1 MLAASG
7 AHIVSEDEAP
17 ELHSAIERLCAM
29 ADLPKPKVAIAN
41 SPVPNAFATGR
52 NQNHAVVAVTSSLL
66 QRLEE
71 PEVEA
76 VLAHELSHVKNRDM
90 LVMTIASFVTTIAG
104 FLMRFWFFMGVGGNR
119 RDNNIF
125 IFFIALAAIW
135 IVSFLI
141 TRALSRYREY
151 AADRGSAIITAHPA
165 NLASALLKI
174 SGYIERVPTED
185 IRKVEGIS
193 QFFIIPA
200 ISRGSALNLL
210 STHPPIEK
218 RIERL
223 RQMEA
228 QLADRLPN
236 GVQASAARAA
246 IPEFD
251 NFKNFRHITDLKI
264 RTYPGLWL
272 ALLFIIPYC
281 GEPCVFCAGNIRGDR
296 IPDVGGRFLFYTHLL
311 ESLVEDPPMRFVD
324 SELL

>member
-1 MLAASG
+1 MKRPWGRDAGLSARMLLTMILLGIIYVAFIGLILLYVRNIAIIGVFVALFLGAQYYFSDRVVLAASG
-7 AHIVSEDEAP
+7 AHIVGEDEAP
-17 ELHSAIERLCAM
+17 ELHSLIERLCAM
-29 ADLPKPKVAIAN
+29 ADLPKPKVAIAD

-52 NQNHAVVAVTSSLL
+52 NEKHAVVAVTSSLL
-66 QRLEE
+66 QRLDE
-71 PEVEA
+71 PEIEA

-104 FLMRFWFFMGVGGNR
+104 FLMRYWFFIGGMRDR
-119 RDNNIF
+119 RDNIVL
-125 IFFIALAAIW
+125 FFIALAAIW
-135 IVSFLI
+135 VLSFLV

-174 SGYIERVPTED
+174 SGYVERVPTED

-200 ISRGSALNLL
+200 VSRGSILNIL

-228 QLADRLPN
+228 QLAGQP
-236 GVQASAARAA
+236 S
-246 IPEFD
+246 
-251 NFKNFRHITDLKI
+251 
-264 RTYPGLWL
+264 
-272 ALLFIIPYC
+272 
-281 GEPCVFCAGNIRGDR
+281 
-296 IPDVGGRFLFYTHLL
+296 
-311 ESLVEDPPMRFVD
+311 
-324 SELL
+324 

>member
-1 MLAASG
+1 MKGKWGSDLGLSARMVLTMILLGLVYVAFIGIILLYVQNIAVIVVFVALFLGAQYYFSDRVVLATSG
-7 AHIVSEDEAP
+7 AHIVSEGEAP

-41 SPVPNAFATGR
+41 SAVPNAFATGR

-125 IFFIALAAIW
+125 LFFIALAAIW
-135 IVSFLI
+135 IISFLI

-200 ISRGSALNLL
+200 ISRGSVLNII

-228 QLADRLPN
+228 QLA
-236 GVQASAARAA
+236 GQTA
-246 IPEFD
+246 
-251 NFKNFRHITDLKI
+251 
-264 RTYPGLWL
+264 
-272 ALLFIIPYC
+272 
-281 GEPCVFCAGNIRGDR
+281 
-296 IPDVGGRFLFYTHLL
+296 
-311 ESLVEDPPMRFVD
+311 
-324 SELL
+324 

>member
-1 MLAASG
+1 MKGKWGSDLGLSARMVLTMILLGLVYVAFIGIILLYVQNIAVIVVFVALFLGAQYFFSDRVVLAASG

-151 AADRGSAIITAHPA
+151 AADRGSAVITAHPA

-228 QLADRLPN
+228 QLA
-236 GVQASAARAA
+236 GQTA
-246 IPEFD
+246 
-251 NFKNFRHITDLKI
+251 
-264 RTYPGLWL
+264 
-272 ALLFIIPYC
+272 
-281 GEPCVFCAGNIRGDR
+281 
-296 IPDVGGRFLFYTHLL
+296 
-311 ESLVEDPPMRFVD
+311 
-324 SELL
+324 

>member
-1 MLAASG
+1 MKGKWGSDLGLSARMVLTMILLGLVYVAFIGIILLYVQNIAVIVVFVALFLGAQYYFSDRVVLATSG

-29 ADLPKPKVAIAN
+29 ADLPKPKVAIAK
-41 SPVPNAFATGR
+41 SAVPNAFATGR

-66 QRLEE
+66 QRLDE

-125 IFFIALAAIW
+125 LFFIALAAIW
-135 IVSFLI
+135 ITSFLI

-193 QFFIIPA
+193 QFYIIPA
-200 ISRGSALNLL
+200 ISRGSVLNII

-228 QLADRLPN
+228 QLA
-236 GVQASAARAA
+236 GQTV
-246 IPEFD
+246 
-251 NFKNFRHITDLKI
+251 
-264 RTYPGLWL
+264 
-272 ALLFIIPYC
+272 
-281 GEPCVFCAGNIRGDR
+281 
-296 IPDVGGRFLFYTHLL
+296 
-311 ESLVEDPPMRFVD
+311 
-324 SELL
+324 

>member
-1 MLAASG
+1 MRGKWGSDIGLSARMLLTMVLLGLVYVAFIGIILLYVRNIAIVAIFVALFLGAQYYFSDRLVLAASG
-7 AHIVSEDEAP
+7 ARIVSEDEAS

-41 SPVPNAFATGR
+41 SAVPNAFATGR
-52 NQNHAVVAVTSSLL
+52 NQKHAVVAVTSSLL

-71 PEVEA
+71 PEIEA

-90 LVMTIASFVTTIAG
+90 LVM
-104 FLMRFWFFMGVGGNR
+104 RYWFFIGAGGNR
-119 RDNNIF
+119 RDNNIV
-125 IFFIALAAIW
+125 IFFVALAAIW
-135 IVSFLI
+135 IISFLI

-200 ISRGSALNLL
+200 ISRGSALSLL

-223 RQMEA
+223 REMEA
-228 QLADRLPN
+228 QLA
-236 GVQASAARAA
+236 GQSA
-246 IPEFD
+246 
-251 NFKNFRHITDLKI
+251 
-264 RTYPGLWL
+264 
-272 ALLFIIPYC
+272 
-281 GEPCVFCAGNIRGDR
+281 
-296 IPDVGGRFLFYTHLL
+296 
-311 ESLVEDPPMRFVD
+311 
-324 SELL
+324 

>member
-1 MLAASG
+1 MFGNWFKTGLLMAAIMALFGVVGSVLGGGQGMLLALGLGLATNLWAYWFSDRMVLRLYKASK
-7 AHIVSEDEAP
+7 VDEA
-17 ELHSAIERLCAM
+17 SAPLLYNTVK
-29 ADLPKPKVAIAN
+29 DLARRAGLPMPKVYLIDE
-41 SPVPNAFATGR
+41 PQPNAFATGR

-90 LVMTIASFVTTIAG
+90 LVMTVASFVTTIAG
-104 FLMRFWFFMGVGGNR
+104 FLMRYWFFIGAGGNR

-125 IFFIALAAIW
+125 LFFIALAAIW
-135 IVSFLI
+135 IISFLI

-185 IRKVEGIS
+185 IRKLEGIN

-200 ISRGSALNLL
+200 ISRGSVLSLL

-223 RQMEA
+223 RQMEV
-228 QLADRLPN
+228 QLA
-236 GVQASAARAA
+236 GQSA
-246 IPEFD
+246 
-251 NFKNFRHITDLKI
+251 
-264 RTYPGLWL
+264 
-272 ALLFIIPYC
+272 
-281 GEPCVFCAGNIRGDR
+281 
-296 IPDVGGRFLFYTHLL
+296 
-311 ESLVEDPPMRFVD
+311 
-324 SELL
+324 

>member
-1 MLAASG
+1 MKGKWGSDMGLSVRMLLTMILLGLVYVAFIGIILLYVRNVAFVAIFVALFLGAQYYLSDRIVLAASG
-7 AHIVSEDEAP
+7 ARLVSADEAP
-17 ELHSAIERLCAM
+17 ELHSVIERLSVM

-41 SPVPNAFATGR
+41 SAVPNAFATGR
-52 NQNHAVVAVTSSLL
+52 NQKHAVVAVTSSLL

-90 LVMTIASFVTTIAG
+90 LVMTVASFVTTIAG
-104 FLMRFWFFMGVGGNR
+104 FLMRYWFFFGGGGNR

-125 IFFIALAAIW
+125 LFFVALAAVW
-135 IVSFLI
+135 IISFLI

-174 SGYIERVPTED
+174 SGYVQRVPTDD

-200 ISRGSALNLL
+200 ISRGSVLNLL

-223 RQMEA
+223 RQMEVE
-228 QLADRLPN
+228 LAGL
-236 GVQASAARAA
+236 SA
-246 IPEFD
+246 
-251 NFKNFRHITDLKI
+251 
-264 RTYPGLWL
+264 
-272 ALLFIIPYC
+272 
-281 GEPCVFCAGNIRGDR
+281 
-296 IPDVGGRFLFYTHLL
+296 
-311 ESLVEDPPMRFVD
+311 
-324 SELL
+324 

>member
-1 MLAASG
+1 MKGKWGSDLGLSVRMLLTMILLGIVYVAFIGIILLYVRNVAFVAVFVALLLGTQYYFSDRIVLAASG
-7 AHIVSEDEAP
+7 ARVVSADEAP
-17 ELHSAIERLCAM
+17 ELHALIDRLSAM

-41 SPVPNAFATGR
+41 SAVPNAFATGR
-52 NQNHAVVAVTSSLL
+52 SQKHAAVAVTSSLL

-90 LVMTIASFVTTIAG
+90 LVMTVASFVTTIAG
-104 FLMRFWFFMGVGGNR
+104 FLMRYWFFFGGGGNR
-119 RDNNIF
+119 RDNNIVL
-125 IFFIALAAIW
+125 FFLALAAVW

-174 SGYIERVPTED
+174 SGYVQRVPTED

-200 ISRGSALNLL
+200 ISRGSVLNLL

-223 RQMEA
+223 RRMEV
-228 QLADRLPN
+228 QLA
-236 GVQASAARAA
+236 
-246 IPEFD
+246 
-251 NFKNFRHITDLKI
+251 
-264 RTYPGLWL
+264 GLN
-272 ALLFIIPYC
+272 A
-281 GEPCVFCAGNIRGDR
+281 
-296 IPDVGGRFLFYTHLL
+296 
-311 ESLVEDPPMRFVD
+311 
-324 SELL
+324 

>member
-1 MLAASG
+1 MKGKWGSDLGLSARMVLTMILLGLVYVAFIGIILLYVQNIAVIVVFVALFLGAQYYFSDRVVLATSG
-7 AHIVSEDEAP
+7 AHIVSEGEAP
-17 ELHSAIERLCAM
+17 ELHGAIERLCAM
-29 ADLPKPKVAIAN
+29 ADLPKPKVAVAN
-41 SPVPNAFATGR
+41 SAVPNAFATGR

-125 IFFIALAAIW
+125 LFFIALAAIW
-135 IVSFLI
+135 IISFLI

-200 ISRGSALNLL
+200 ISRGSVLNII

-228 QLADRLPN
+228 QLA
-236 GVQASAARAA
+236 GQTA
-246 IPEFD
+246 
-251 NFKNFRHITDLKI
+251 
-264 RTYPGLWL
+264 
-272 ALLFIIPYC
+272 
-281 GEPCVFCAGNIRGDR
+281 
-296 IPDVGGRFLFYTHLL
+296 
-311 ESLVEDPPMRFVD
+311 
-324 SELL
+324 

>member
-1 MLAASG
+1 MKGKWGSDVGLSARMLLTMVLLGLVYVAFIGIILVFVQNIAIIVVFVALFLGAQYYFSDRVVLAASG
-7 AHIVSEDEAP
+7 AHLVSEDEAP
-17 ELHSAIERLCAM
+17 ELHSTIERLCAM

-41 SPVPNAFATGR
+41 SAVPNAFATGR
-52 NQNHAVVAVTSSLL
+52 SQNHAVVAVTSSLL

-76 VLAHELSHVKNRDM
+76 VLAHELTHVKNRDM

-104 FLMRFWFFMGVGGNR
+104 FLMRFWFFMGVGGSR

-125 IFFIALAAIW
+125 LFFIALAAIW
-135 IVSFLI
+135 ILSFLI

-174 SGYIERVPTED
+174 SGYVERVPTED

-200 ISRGSALNLL
+200 ISRGSVLNIL

-228 QLADRLPN
+228 
-236 GVQASAARAA
+236 
-246 IPEFD
+246 
-251 NFKNFRHITDLKI
+251 
-264 RTYPGLWL
+264 
-272 ALLFIIPYC
+272 
-281 GEPCVFCAGNIRGDR
+281 
-296 IPDVGGRFLFYTHLL
+296 
-311 ESLVEDPPMRFVD
+311 
-324 SELL
+324 ELTGQSG

>member
-1 MLAASG
+1 MKGKWGSDLGLSARMVLTMILLGLVYVAFIGIILLYVQNIAVIVVFVAFFMGAQYYFSDRVVLAASG

-29 ADLPKPKVAIAN
+29 ADLPKPKVAIAT

-104 FLMRFWFFMGVGGNR
+104 FLMRYWFFIGAGGNR

-125 IFFIALAAIW
+125 LFFIALAAIW
-135 IVSFLI
+135 IISFLI
-141 TRALSRYREY
+141 TRALSRYREF

-228 QLADRLPN
+228 QLA
-236 GVQASAARAA
+236 GQSA
-246 IPEFD
+246 
-251 NFKNFRHITDLKI
+251 
-264 RTYPGLWL
+264 
-272 ALLFIIPYC
+272 
-281 GEPCVFCAGNIRGDR
+281 
-296 IPDVGGRFLFYTHLL
+296 
-311 ESLVEDPPMRFVD
+311 
-324 SELL
+324 

>member
-1 MLAASG
+1 MKGKWGSDLGLSARMVLTMILLGLVYVAFIGIILLYVQNIAVIVVFVALFLGAQYFFSDRVVLAASG

-141 TRALSRYREY
+141 TRELSRYREY

-228 QLADRLPN
+228 QLA
-236 GVQASAARAA
+236 GQTA
-246 IPEFD
+246 
-251 NFKNFRHITDLKI
+251 
-264 RTYPGLWL
+264 
-272 ALLFIIPYC
+272 
-281 GEPCVFCAGNIRGDR
+281 
-296 IPDVGGRFLFYTHLL
+296 
-311 ESLVEDPPMRFVD
+311 
-324 SELL
+324 

>member
-1 MLAASG
+1 MKGKWGSDLGLSARMVLTMVLLGLVYVAFIGIILLYVQNIAVIVVFVALFLGAQYYFSDRVVLATSG

-29 ADLPKPKVAIAN
+29 ADLPKPKVAIAK
-41 SPVPNAFATGR
+41 SAVPNAFATGR

-66 QRLEE
+66 QRLDE

-125 IFFIALAAIW
+125 LFFIALAAIW
-135 IVSFLI
+135 IISFLI

-200 ISRGSALNLL
+200 ISRGSVLNII

-228 QLADRLPN
+228 QLA
-236 GVQASAARAA
+236 GQTA
-246 IPEFD
+246 
-251 NFKNFRHITDLKI
+251 
-264 RTYPGLWL
+264 
-272 ALLFIIPYC
+272 
-281 GEPCVFCAGNIRGDR
+281 
-296 IPDVGGRFLFYTHLL
+296 
-311 ESLVEDPPMRFVD
+311 
-324 SELL
+324 

>member
-1 MLAASG
+1 MRGKWGRDRGLSARMLLTMILLGLVYVAFIGIILLYVRNVAFVAVFVALFLGAQYYFSDRIVLAASG
-7 AHIVSEDEAP
+7 AHLVSADEAP
-17 ELHSAIERLCAM
+17 ELHDVIDRLSAM
-29 ADLPKPKVAIAN
+29 ADLPKPKVAITN

-52 NQNHAVVAVTSSLL
+52 NQKHAVVAVTSSLL

-104 FLMRFWFFMGVGGNR
+104 FLMRYWFFFGAGGNR

-125 IFFIALAAIW
+125 VFFLALAAVW
-135 IVSFLI
+135 IFSFLI

-174 SGYIERVPTED
+174 SGYVERVPTED

-200 ISRGSALNLL
+200 ITRGSVLNLL

-223 RQMEA
+223 RQME
-228 QLADRLPN
+228 LEL
-236 GVQASAARAA
+236 
-246 IPEFD
+246 
-251 NFKNFRHITDLKI
+251 T
-264 RTYPGLWL
+264 GLG
-272 ALLFIIPYC
+272 A
-281 GEPCVFCAGNIRGDR
+281 
-296 IPDVGGRFLFYTHLL
+296 
-311 ESLVEDPPMRFVD
+311 
-324 SELL
+324 

>member
-1 MLAASG
+1 MKGKWGSDVGLSVRMLLTMILLGLVYVAFIGIILLYVRNVAFVAIFVALFLGAQYYLSDRIVLAASG
-7 AHIVSEDEAP
+7 ARLVSADEAP
-17 ELHSAIERLCAM
+17 ELHSVIERLSVM

-41 SPVPNAFATGR
+41 SAVPNAFATGR
-52 NQNHAVVAVTSSLL
+52 NQKHAVVAVTSSLL

-90 LVMTIASFVTTIAG
+90 LVMTVASFVTTIAG
-104 FLMRFWFFMGVGGNR
+104 FLMRYWFFFGGGGNR

-125 IFFIALAAIW
+125 LFFVALAAVW
-135 IVSFLI
+135 IISFLI

-174 SGYIERVPTED
+174 SGYVQRVPTDD

-200 ISRGSALNLL
+200 ISRGSVLNLL

-223 RQMEA
+223 RQMEVE
-228 QLADRLPN
+228 LAGL
-236 GVQASAARAA
+236 SA
-246 IPEFD
+246 
-251 NFKNFRHITDLKI
+251 
-264 RTYPGLWL
+264 
-272 ALLFIIPYC
+272 
-281 GEPCVFCAGNIRGDR
+281 
-296 IPDVGGRFLFYTHLL
+296 
-311 ESLVEDPPMRFVD
+311 
-324 SELL
+324 

>member
-1 MLAASG
+1 MKGPWGRDVGLSARMLLTMILLGIIYVAFIGIILLYVRNIAIVGVFVALFLGAQYYFSDRIVLAASG

-17 ELHSAIERLCAM
+17 ELHSLIERLCAM

-52 NQNHAVVAVTSSLL
+52 NEKHAVVAVTSSLL
-66 QRLEE
+66 QRLDE
-71 PEVEA
+71 PEIEA
-76 VLAHELSHVKNRDM
+76 VLAHELTHVKNKDM

-104 FLMRFWFFMGVGGNR
+104 FLMRYWFFVGGVGNR
-119 RDNNIF
+119 RDNNLF
-125 IFFIALAAIW
+125 LFFIALAAIW
-135 IVSFLI
+135 IVSFLV

-174 SGYIERVPTED
+174 SGYVERVPTED
-185 IRKVEGIS
+185 IRKVEGVS

-200 ISRGSALNLL
+200 VSRGSILNLL

-228 QLADRLPN
+228 QLA
-236 GVQASAARAA
+236 GQAS
-246 IPEFD
+246 
-251 NFKNFRHITDLKI
+251 
-264 RTYPGLWL
+264 
-272 ALLFIIPYC
+272 
-281 GEPCVFCAGNIRGDR
+281 
-296 IPDVGGRFLFYTHLL
+296 
-311 ESLVEDPPMRFVD
+311 
-324 SELL
+324 

>member
-1 MLAASG
+1 MKGKWGSDLGLSARMVLTMILLGLVYVAFIGIILLYVQNIAVIVVFVALFLGAQYFFSDRVVLAASG

-76 VLAHELSHVKNRDM
+76 VLAHELSHVKNKDM

-174 SGYIERVPTED
+174 SGYIARVPTED

-193 QFFIIPA
+193 QFFIVPA

-228 QLADRLPN
+228 QLA
-236 GVQASAARAA
+236 GQTA
-246 IPEFD
+246 
-251 NFKNFRHITDLKI
+251 
-264 RTYPGLWL
+264 
-272 ALLFIIPYC
+272 
-281 GEPCVFCAGNIRGDR
+281 
-296 IPDVGGRFLFYTHLL
+296 
-311 ESLVEDPPMRFVD
+311 
-324 SELL
+324 

>member
-1 MLAASG
+1 
-7 AHIVSEDEAP
+7 
-17 ELHSAIERLCAM
+17 M
-29 ADLPKPKVAIAN
+29 ADLPKPKVAIAK
-41 SPVPNAFATGR
+41 SAVPNAFATGR

-66 QRLEE
+66 QRLDE

-125 IFFIALAAIW
+125 LFFIALAAIW
-135 IVSFLI
+135 ITSFLI

-228 QLADRLPN
+228 QLA
-236 GVQASAARAA
+236 GQSA
-246 IPEFD
+246 
-251 NFKNFRHITDLKI
+251 
-264 RTYPGLWL
+264 
-272 ALLFIIPYC
+272 
-281 GEPCVFCAGNIRGDR
+281 
-296 IPDVGGRFLFYTHLL
+296 
-311 ESLVEDPPMRFVD
+311 
-324 SELL
+324 

>member
-1 MLAASG
+1 MKGKWGSDLGLSARMVLTMVLLGLVYVAFIGIILLYVQNIAVIVVFVALFLGAQYYFSDRVVLATSG
-7 AHIVSEDEAP
+7 AHIVREDEAP

-29 ADLPKPKVAIAN
+29 ADLPKPKVAIAK
-41 SPVPNAFATGR
+41 SAVPNAFATGR

-66 QRLEE
+66 QRLDE

-174 SGYIERVPTED
+174 SGYIQRVPTED

-228 QLADRLPN
+228 QLA
-236 GVQASAARAA
+236 GQSA
-246 IPEFD
+246 
-251 NFKNFRHITDLKI
+251 
-264 RTYPGLWL
+264 
-272 ALLFIIPYC
+272 
-281 GEPCVFCAGNIRGDR
+281 
-296 IPDVGGRFLFYTHLL
+296 
-311 ESLVEDPPMRFVD
+311 
-324 SELL
+324 

>member
-1 MLAASG
+1 MKGKWGSDLGLSARMVLTMILLGLVYVAFIGIILLYVQNIAVIVVFVALFLGAQYYFSDRVVLATSG
-7 AHIVSEDEAP
+7 AHIVSEGEAP
-17 ELHSAIERLCAM
+17 ELHGAIERLCAM
-29 ADLPKPKVAIAN
+29 ADLPKPKVAVAN
-41 SPVPNAFATGR
+41 SAVPNAFATGR

-71 PEVEA
+71 TEVEA

-125 IFFIALAAIW
+125 LFFIALAAIW
-135 IVSFLI
+135 IISFLI

-200 ISRGSALNLL
+200 ISRGSVLNII

-228 QLADRLPN
+228 QLA
-236 GVQASAARAA
+236 GQTA
-246 IPEFD
+246 
-251 NFKNFRHITDLKI
+251 
-264 RTYPGLWL
+264 
-272 ALLFIIPYC
+272 
-281 GEPCVFCAGNIRGDR
+281 
-296 IPDVGGRFLFYTHLL
+296 
-311 ESLVEDPPMRFVD
+311 
-324 SELL
+324 

>member
-1 MLAASG
+1 MKGKWGSDLGLSARMVLTMILLGLVYVAFIGIVLLYVQNIAVIVVFVALFLGAQYYFSDRVVLATSG

-29 ADLPKPKVAIAN
+29 ADLPKPKVAIAK
-41 SPVPNAFATGR
+41 SAVPNAFATGR

-66 QRLEE
+66 QRLDE

-125 IFFIALAAIW
+125 LFFIALAAIW
-135 IVSFLI
+135 ITSFLI

-200 ISRGSALNLL
+200 ISRGSVLNII

-228 QLADRLPN
+228 QLA
-236 GVQASAARAA
+236 GQTA
-246 IPEFD
+246 
-251 NFKNFRHITDLKI
+251 
-264 RTYPGLWL
+264 
-272 ALLFIIPYC
+272 
-281 GEPCVFCAGNIRGDR
+281 
-296 IPDVGGRFLFYTHLL
+296 
-311 ESLVEDPPMRFVD
+311 
-324 SELL
+324 

>member
-1 MLAASG
+1 MKGKWGSDLGLSARMVLTMILLGLVYVAFIGIILLYVQNIAVIVVFVALFLGAQYFFSDRVVLAASG

-41 SPVPNAFATGR
+41 SAVPNAFATGR

-174 SGYIERVPTED
+174 SGYIARVPTED

-193 QFFIIPA
+193 QFFIVPA

-228 QLADRLPN
+228 QLA
-236 GVQASAARAA
+236 GQTA
-246 IPEFD
+246 
-251 NFKNFRHITDLKI
+251 
-264 RTYPGLWL
+264 
-272 ALLFIIPYC
+272 
-281 GEPCVFCAGNIRGDR
+281 
-296 IPDVGGRFLFYTHLL
+296 
-311 ESLVEDPPMRFVD
+311 
-324 SELL
+324 

>member
-1 MLAASG
+1 MKGKWGSDLGLSARMVLTMILLGLVYVAFIGIILLYVQNIAVIVVFVALFLGAQYFFSDRVVLAASG

-151 AADRGSAIITAHPA
+151 AADRGSAILTAHPA

-228 QLADRLPN
+228 ELA
-236 GVQASAARAA
+236 GQS
-246 IPEFD
+246 
-251 NFKNFRHITDLKI
+251 
-264 RTYPGLWL
+264 G
-272 ALLFIIPYC
+272 
-281 GEPCVFCAGNIRGDR
+281 
-296 IPDVGGRFLFYTHLL
+296 
-311 ESLVEDPPMRFVD
+311 
-324 SELL
+324 

>member
-1 MLAASG
+1 MKGKWGSDLGLSARMVLTMILLGLVYVAFIGIILLYVQNIAVIVVFVALFLGAQYYFSDRVVLATSG

-29 ADLPKPKVAIAN
+29 ADLPKPKVAIAK
-41 SPVPNAFATGR
+41 SAVPNAFATGR

-66 QRLEE
+66 QRLDE

-125 IFFIALAAIW
+125 LFFIALAAIW
-135 IVSFLI
+135 ITSFLI

-174 SGYIERVPTED
+174 SGYIERVPTDD

-200 ISRGSALNLL
+200 ISRGSVLNII

-228 QLADRLPN
+228 QLA
-236 GVQASAARAA
+236 GQTA
-246 IPEFD
+246 
-251 NFKNFRHITDLKI
+251 
-264 RTYPGLWL
+264 
-272 ALLFIIPYC
+272 
-281 GEPCVFCAGNIRGDR
+281 
-296 IPDVGGRFLFYTHLL
+296 
-311 ESLVEDPPMRFVD
+311 
-324 SELL
+324 

>member
-1 MLAASG
+1 MKGKWGSDLGLSARMVLTMILLGLVYVAFIGIILLYVQNIAVIVVFVALFLGAQYFFSDRVVLAASG

-17 ELHSAIERLCAM
+17 ELHGAIERLCAM

-174 SGYIERVPTED
+174 SGFIERVPTED

-228 QLADRLPN
+228 QLA
-236 GVQASAARAA
+236 GQTA
-246 IPEFD
+246 
-251 NFKNFRHITDLKI
+251 
-264 RTYPGLWL
+264 
-272 ALLFIIPYC
+272 
-281 GEPCVFCAGNIRGDR
+281 
-296 IPDVGGRFLFYTHLL
+296 
-311 ESLVEDPPMRFVD
+311 
-324 SELL
+324 